1 MDPLEGSL
9 MISSLVLRAPIL
21 SAPTAFTQEPG
32 ASGFSSFQER
42 LHRYN
47 WKFHW
52 DAKEKCFR
60 PA

>member
-1 MDPLEGSL
+1 
-9 MISSLVLRAPIL
+9 MISPLVLRAPIL